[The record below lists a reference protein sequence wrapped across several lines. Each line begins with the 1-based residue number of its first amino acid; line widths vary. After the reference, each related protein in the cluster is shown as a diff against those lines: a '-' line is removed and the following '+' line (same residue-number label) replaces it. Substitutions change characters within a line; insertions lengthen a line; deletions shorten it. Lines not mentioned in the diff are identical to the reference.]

1 MASILTSQH
10 QHHNNHRSRT
20 ETLKDRL
27 KFFFDS
33 VKSVPYPKHNNVLKV
48 GGYTHLARK
57 YENSEALLRKELR
70 KTYWDRY
77 ITNLFLTHEQWK
89 TQTQEQYKVDQY
101 NSIPREEK
109 KQSTPSQETNKK
121 LENKVTRNQEINEEA
136 KNNIDLAIYQ
146 AKIETLKA
154 QHLKESENF
163 QKDKRDLEQQ
173 LQEQL
178 KSQHEQLD
186 LSWRKYF
193 SDYET
198 KTKAEIRKLEESNQN
213 LLLDLNKQ
221 KRDHTHSIED
231 LKYSHSCTII
241 NMGNKQT
248 QQIQEHKEFY
258 ENKIRTLNSTV
269 QNLRGEKQRLEV
281 DLTNSNE
288 NVSSLSQQ
296 LNRNQHENQ
305 SLVTELHH
313 KTSTLTKF
321 RNEKTEITTRL
332 TNAIHRRG
340 ESKRKENSES
350 KIYIKLSDNATS
362 NHSNLD
368 CIIDKLPIN
377 CVVVNTPEEVP
388 DNAELFLFTTFLN
401 GCRMTPSVSTE
412 FQTFQGRG
420 KNQDIIFLVGTKK
433 TKDIDEEGLKEKF
446 PQLRSAGLSQI
457 CIEDDTLRTNEEAN
471 VAFQKLILV
480 VEKVF
485 PGIIGPNYGTGEDVL
500 VLLDE
505 LGI

>member
-1 MASILTSQH
+1 
-10 QHHNNHRSRT
+10 
-20 ETLKDRL
+20 
-27 KFFFDS
+27 
-33 VKSVPYPKHNNVLKV
+33 
-48 GGYTHLARK
+48 
-57 YENSEALLRKELR
+57 
-70 KTYWDRY
+70 
-77 ITNLFLTHEQWK
+77 
-89 TQTQEQYKVDQY
+89 
-101 NSIPREEK
+101 
-109 KQSTPSQETNKK
+109 
-121 LENKVTRNQEINEEA
+121 
-136 KNNIDLAIYQ
+136 
-146 AKIETLKA
+146 
-154 QHLKESENF
+154 
-163 QKDKRDLEQQ
+163 
-173 LQEQL
+173 
-178 KSQHEQLD
+178 
-186 LSWRKYF
+186 
-193 SDYET
+193 
-198 KTKAEIRKLEESNQN
+198 
-213 LLLDLNKQ
+213 
-221 KRDHTHSIED
+221 
-231 LKYSHSCTII
+231 
-241 NMGNKQT
+241 MGNKQT
-248 QQIQEHKEFY
+248 QQIQEQKESY
-258 ENKIRTLNSTV
+258 ENTIRTLNSTV
-269 QNLRGEKQRLEV
+269 QNLQHEKQRLEA

-332 TNAIHRRG
+332 TDAIHRRG

-412 FQTFQGRG
+412 FQTFQGCG

-505 LGI
+505 LDM